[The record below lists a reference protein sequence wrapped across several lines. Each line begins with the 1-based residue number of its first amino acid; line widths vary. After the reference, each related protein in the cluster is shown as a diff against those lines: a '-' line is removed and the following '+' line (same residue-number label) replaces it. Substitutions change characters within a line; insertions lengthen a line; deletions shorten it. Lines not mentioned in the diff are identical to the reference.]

1 MKVRARDVAGALLL
15 TAILVGLVVI
25 LVVGNIPAEG

>member
-1 MKVRARDVAGALLL
+1 MQPRARDVAGALAL

-25 LVVGNIPAEG
+25 LVVGNIPAA